1 MASPGSALLLLLI
14 TIVIICLNQGRF
26 GPNCECLCEHAAV
39 NSVSCYTRS
48 NHLTNGNM
56 CVQRSG
62 YFKRRVKYYNNCTAC
77 FSFGKIRLIGIH
89 PIPGPDIYSGNVNK
103 FRIRG
108 LYLNARSL
116 VNKTAELQALAVD
129 ADMIAV
135 TETWLK
141 PDILNTEL
149 LPGNHL
155 QSIGGIEPIKKVAES
170 YFNSKCSKNR
180 S

>member
-1 MASPGSALLLLLI
+1 
-14 TIVIICLNQGRF
+14 
-26 GPNCECLCEHAAV
+26 
-39 NSVSCYTRS
+39 
-48 NHLTNGNM
+48 
-56 CVQRSG
+56 
-62 YFKRRVKYYNNCTAC
+62 
-77 FSFGKIRLIGIH
+77 LIGIH
-89 PIPGPDIYSGNVNK
+89 PIPGPDIYCGNVNK

-141 PDILNTEL
+141 PYILNTEL

-155 QSIGGIEPIKKVAES
+155 QCIGGIEPIE
-170 YFNSKCSKNR
+170 
-180 S
+180 